1 MPRAR
6 LILALALIA
15 LLAAACGDEGEEA
28 APAPDLSIDRQVGYA
43 VVVDETGGRILI
55 GFSTDRNATSGDSYD
70 VSQAVWR
77 IEQGPW
83 NEPPVDLPGG
93 GQAAGVGHQ
102 QGAERLAARPP
113 EEPGDLAQLPGPGR
127 RVGAGTRRRTSAT
140 AAVTSGTS
148 VTIEASVSSR
158 ALPGRA
164 PAPPR
169 RAPRR

>member
-28 APAPDLSIDRQVGYA
+28 APAPDLSVDRQVGYA

-55 GFSTDRNATSGDSYD
+55 GFSADRNATSGDSYD

-83 NEPPVDLPGG
+83 NEPPVTCLSVGKRLELGISKVQNASQPGLLKNRVIWLSCL
-93 GQAAGVGHQ
+93 APD
-102 QGAERLAARPP
+102 AE
-113 EEPGDLAQLPGPGR
+113 
-127 RVGAGTRRRTSAT
+127 
-140 AAVTSGTS
+140 
-148 VTIEASVSSR
+148 
-158 ALPGRA
+158 
-164 PAPPR
+164 
-169 RAPRR
+169 